1 MRSNQ
6 IYQLSSE
13 TAKVNNILTITT
25 RHDGCKDGIFWNFGR
40 GKAAESLPINTL
52 PTVMVSGLNAS
63 GLVPGLHYPAH
74 CPSHVGGGI
83 LTFLTFQ

>member
-52 PTVMVSGLNAS
+52 PTLVVVVVS
-63 GLVPGLHYPAH
+63 GLVPGPHYPAH